1 MFCHLSFQ
9 QISHQ
14 ADENTTV
21 TSFDVGDVDAAL
33 ASSEAV
39 VKGSIETTRQEHFY
53 EETMVA
59 LVVPIG
65 EDNEY
70 RIYHPTP
77 NILFS
82 QHMVSL
88 NSKTFKDG
96 IMYQGSLHQ
105 VAKALGVPFNRV
117 MIESK
122 RVRLKGRKAQ
132 LHIFLQR
139 LYLTF
144 QIGCNYGGKA
154 TRFLPLLIATALA
167 SKLSKKPVRCQLTR

>member
-1 MFCHLSFQ
+1 M
-9 QISHQ
+9 
-14 ADENTTV
+14 DENTTV

-33 ASSEAV
+33 ANSEAV

-88 NSKTFKDG
+88 NSKTIRMKLCIKEDF
-96 IMYQGSLHQ
+96 I
-105 VAKALGVPFNRV
+105 
-117 MIESK
+117 
-122 RVRLKGRKAQ
+122 RL
-132 LHIFLQR
+132 L
-139 LYLTF
+139 
-144 QIGCNYGGKA
+144 
-154 TRFLPLLIATALA
+154 
-167 SKLSKKPVRCQLTR
+167 KL